1 MLGGCSVIE
10 SFKSEQPP
18 YDKDLS
24 YSYKQTQLKQSTS
37 ADVLATIHRPQYEL
51 LSQSKSVVASAG
63 QKKDGRQI
71 WFNMAAFDE
80 DEPTVNRKY
89 FFAMDEKAKKF
100 LVQSRR
106 KLDFDCEMVLD
117 KDVLNKPYANE
128 NARRITILRQVLDN
142 VRADIDEVALDNKI
156 VRISGMLINQTLS
169 TILQRL
175 DDSPVRASKLSN
187 AEGLDFDH
195 TTIGNGNIV
204 MNINDDVVTIKVK
217 AGPLLEKIDD
227 PFAIEE

>member
-10 SFKSEQPP
+10 NIMPEKPP

-24 YSYKQTQLKQSTS
+24 YSYEQTQLKQSSS
-37 ADVLATIHRPQYEL
+37 AEVLAAIHRPKYEL

-63 QKKDGRQI
+63 QKKEGHQI
-71 WFNMAAFDE
+71 WFNMVAFDE
-80 DEPTVNRKY
+80 DELTAKRKY
-89 FFAMDEKAKKF
+89 FFDMDEKAKKF

-117 KDVLNKPYANE
+117 RDVLSEPYANE

-142 VRADIDEVALDNKI
+142 VRADIGEVASDNKI
-156 VRISGMLINQTLS
+156 VRISGMLVNQTLS

-175 DDSPVRASKLSN
+175 DDSPAMASKLSN
-187 AEGLDFDH
+187 TEGLDFDH

-204 MNINDDVVTIKVK
+204 MNINDDVVAIKVN
-217 AGPLLEKIDD
+217 AGPLWEKVDD